1 MVDSAQPL
9 VFPFLMSMCLMAIS
23 SELFENDLPSPLLL
37 SVTVVEVFTV
47 LREVMSETF
56 EILRGSG
63 ASVRCCPLPPKR
75 PFPWVSVSLPLVTIG
90 DEFLLVMGP
99 LGSGLALAMLLP
111 PTGLDLPADIGLSGR
126 DVLRLGGVSRGKSA
140 STIGCCGVFL
150 TLGPGELGLDNEGPV
165 RPFDAARPPE
175 IVGPDV
181 ADNEVDDGLRRVGVE
196 GREFGLEAIIFGEL
210 AESCGL
216 EVGVDGLELRD
227 GLALSMDELDDP
239 GRILDGVEDRD
250 AEEVRVGVE
259 GLAEDEERELGN
271 EGLM

>member
-1 MVDSAQPL
+1 
-9 VFPFLMSMCLMAIS
+9 MCLIAIS

-37 SVTVVEVFTV
+37 SGTVDEVLTV

-75 PFPWVSVSLPLVTIG
+75 PFPWVSASLPLVTTG

-99 LGSGLALAMLLP
+99 LGSGLAFAVLLP
-111 PTGLDLPADIGLSGR
+111 AIGLDLPADIGLSGR
-126 DVLRLGGVSRGKSA
+126 VVLRLGGVSRGKSA
-140 STIGCCGVFL
+140 STIGCCGVVL
-150 TLGPGELGLDNEGPV
+150 TLGPGELGLDNEGAL
-165 RPFDAARPPE
+165 RPFDAARPPD
-175 IVGPDV
+175 PDV
-181 ADNEVDDGLRRVGVE
+181 ADTEVDGVRRVGVE
-196 GREFGLEAIIFGEL
+196 GREFGLEEIIFGEF

-227 GLALSMDELDDP
+227 GLVFSMDELDDP
-239 GRILDGVEDRD
+239 GRILEGVEARD

-259 GLAEDEERELGN
+259 GLAEDDERELGD

>member
-1 MVDSAQPL
+1 
-9 VFPFLMSMCLMAIS
+9 MAIS

-37 SVTVVEVFTV
+37 SVTVDEVFTV
-47 LREVMSETF
+47 LREVMSDTF

-63 ASVRCCPLPPKR
+63 ASVRYCPLPPKR
-75 PFPWVSVSLPLVTIG
+75 PFPWVSASLPLVTIG

-99 LGSGLALAMLLP
+99 LGSGLAFAMLLP
-111 PTGLDLPADIGLSGR
+111 ATGLDLPADIGLSWR

-140 STIGCCGVFL
+140 RTIGCCGVVL
-150 TLGPGELGLDNEGPV
+150 TLGPGELGLDNEGAV
-165 RPFDAARPPE
+165 RPFDTARPPE
-175 IVGPDV
+175 ILDPDA
-181 ADNEVDDGLRRVGVE
+181 ADTEVDGLRRVGVE
-196 GREFGLEAIIFGEL
+196 GREFGLEAIIFGEF

-227 GLALSMDELDDP
+227 GLVLSMDELDDP

-259 GLAEDEERELGN
+259 GLAEDDERELGD